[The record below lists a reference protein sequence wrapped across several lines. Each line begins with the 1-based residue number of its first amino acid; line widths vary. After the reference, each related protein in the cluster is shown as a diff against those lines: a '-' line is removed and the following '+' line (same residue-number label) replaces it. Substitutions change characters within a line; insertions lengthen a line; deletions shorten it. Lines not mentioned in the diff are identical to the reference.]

1 MGSESATI
9 SAVTIVLFCTT
20 AAPAVAH
27 GAAVALGSDGF
38 VAVVMAAIV
47 RHRPAIHGEG
57 VGSRR
62 WAYGA
67 VSVDMH
73 TQGAGLRAQRPGG
86 LFLGRRRT
94 KRRRRCSTRP
104 RYQAHT
110 VPYGVAS
117 LDAALSV
124 LQARTVIWSN
134 SIATIR
140 HVPIRRSRSDITC
153 TVRFANGRAAA
164 ARPPWATAHDAHA
177 RSTCAKHTRAPAREP
192 RSPRVFVR
200 WPPLSLDRHGFR
212 MRGHLSRL
220 CFFALLPMQPLHT
233 ALPLRWARTALRP
246 TGRRR
251 TRGKG
256 LPFMAKATTHAR
268 WRTVPSQRTRAL
280 SGRACARRGR
290 EDITLGGGGRSAV
303 EGARPGRGTRR
314 TPCLT
319 ASRHSTRPSRYYN
332 SCRAAR
338 TRSCVRAPAHH
349 GRGRR

>member
-1 MGSESATI
+1 MNGTSSCVGLLGALTVMGSESATI

-110 VPYGVAS
+110 MPCGVAS
-117 LDAALSV
+117 IDAVLLGMTSV
-124 LQARTVIWSN
+124 VGLR
-134 SIATIR
+134 
-140 HVPIRRSRSDITC
+140 
-153 TVRFANGRAAA
+153 
-164 ARPPWATAHDAHA
+164 AHA
-177 RSTCAKHTRAPAREP
+177 HVYAR
-192 RSPRVFVR
+192 
-200 WPPLSLDRHGFR
+200 
-212 MRGHLSRL
+212 
-220 CFFALLPMQPLHT
+220 
-233 ALPLRWARTALRP
+233 LRIMGADVVE
-246 TGRRR
+246 RR
-251 TRGKG
+251 
-256 LPFMAKATTHAR
+256 
-268 WRTVPSQRTRAL
+268 
-280 SGRACARRGR
+280 
-290 EDITLGGGGRSAV
+290 
-303 EGARPGRGTRR
+303 
-314 TPCLT
+314 
-319 ASRHSTRPSRYYN
+319 
-332 SCRAAR
+332 
-338 TRSCVRAPAHH
+338 
-349 GRGRR
+349 

>member
-1 MGSESATI
+1 M
-9 SAVTIVLFCTT
+9 
-20 AAPAVAH
+20 
-27 GAAVALGSDGF
+27 
-38 VAVVMAAIV
+38 
-47 RHRPAIHGEG
+47 
-57 VGSRR
+57 
-62 WAYGA
+62 
-67 VSVDMH
+67 
-73 TQGAGLRAQRPGG
+73 
-86 LFLGRRRT
+86 
-94 KRRRRCSTRP
+94 
-104 RYQAHT
+104 
-110 VPYGVAS
+110 
-117 LDAALSV
+117 
-124 LQARTVIWSN
+124 IWSN

-140 HVPIRRSRSDITC
+140 HVSIRRSRSDITC

-256 LPFMAKATTHAR
+256 LPSRANATTHAR

-280 SGRACARRGR
+280 SGQTSARRGR
-290 EDITLGGGGRSAV
+290 EDITLGGGGRSAA
-303 EGARPGRGTRR
+303 EGARPDRGTRR
-314 TPCLT
+314 TMRCGD
-319 ASRHSTRPSRYYN
+319 ASIEAVPPRYDIIVRL
-332 SCRAAR
+332 RAHTLIR
-338 TRSCVRAPAHH
+338 ERACASW
-349 GRGRR
+349 RGRR